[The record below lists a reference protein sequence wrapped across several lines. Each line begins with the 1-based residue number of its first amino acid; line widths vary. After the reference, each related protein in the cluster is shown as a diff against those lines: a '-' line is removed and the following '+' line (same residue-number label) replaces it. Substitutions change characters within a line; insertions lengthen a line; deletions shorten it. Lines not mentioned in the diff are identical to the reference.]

1 MLDRPLVFL
10 DLETTGAAAP
20 LDRITEIGLIE
31 VHGDRVLGE
40 WSQLVNPLRSIPSEI
55 QGLTGI
61 TEDMV
66 SDAPSFEELAPELYS
81 RLEGKVLVAHNA
93 RFDYG
98 FLRHEFRR
106 AGYRYVAPVLC
117 TVKLSRKLYPHE
129 RRHNLDTLLER
140 HGLTCESRHR
150 ALPDA
155 RVIWEFAQR
164 ILERFGPQTVR
175 DAAEELLRPP
185 ASPPGLPPDALEDI
199 PDTAGVYLF
208 YGEHDTPLYL
218 SKSGALRGRVLAHF
232 AGDSRRD
239 IELSNRVRRVD
250 WFETTGEFGA
260 SMREIDLLTKM
271 QPEFN
276 RKPRG
281 SELLAFRW
289 NPLEGPKRP
298 TLVELSGLD
307 AAESQD
313 LFGVFRSRAVANNA
327 LRGLA
332 EGHKLCLIAL
342 GLDSG
347 GGACYNYAL
356 KKCKGLCVGAEDERL
371 HTARLAAALAPL
383 RVQAWPFKGPI
394 GLRETDP
401 YNGRSQ
407 VHLFDRW
414 IYLGAA
420 DTPPEIAEIL
430 ETRRQATFSAESY
443 KLLRRVLRD
452 LPRSLQLVELP
463 SPGPQT

>member
-31 VHGDRVLGE
+31 LSGAEVLGE
-40 WSQLVNPLRSIPSEI
+40 WSQLVNPLRSIPPEI

-61 TEDMV
+61 TDDMV
-66 SDAPSFEELAPELYS
+66 ANAPSFEELASELFA
-81 RLEGKVLVAHNA
+81 RLAGKVLVAHNA

-98 FLRHEFRR
+98 FLRQEFRR
-106 AGYRYVAPVLC
+106 AGYRYVAAVLC
-117 TVKLSRKLYPHE
+117 TVKLSRKLYPQE
-129 RRHNLDTLLER
+129 RRHNLDALLER
-140 HGLTCESRHR
+140 HQLTCEARHR

-155 RVIWEFAQR
+155 RVLLEFAQR
-164 ILERFGPQTVR
+164 LDEQFGPQTVR
-175 DAAEELLRPP
+175 SAAEELLRPP
-185 ASPPGLPPDALEDI
+185 ALPPGLPPDALEDV
-199 PDTAGVYLF
+199 PDSPGVYVF
-208 YGEHDTPLYL
+208 YSENNAPLYL
-218 SKSGALRGRVLAHF
+218 SRTGILRTRMLAHF

-239 IELSNRVRRVD
+239 VEISNRVRRVD
-250 WFETTGEFGA
+250 WVETTGEFGA
-260 SMREIDLLTKM
+260 AIREIALLATM

-281 SELLAFRW
+281 SELLSFRW
-289 NPLEGPKRP
+289 NPVDGPLRP
-298 TLVELSGLD
+298 TLVEVSG
-307 AAESQD
+307 QD
-313 LFGVFRSRAVANNA
+313 VSGTQDVFGLFRSKAVANNA

-332 EGHKLCLIAL
+332 DKHRLCLIAL

-347 GGACYNYAL
+347 SGACYNYAL

-383 RVQAWPFKGPI
+383 RIRPWPFKGPI

-414 IYLGAA
+414 SYLGTA
-420 DTPPEIAEIL
+420 DTPPEISGIL
-430 ETRRQATFSAESY
+430 ETRREVVFDAEIY
-443 KLLRRVLRD
+443 KLLRRLLREQ
-452 LPRSLQLVELP
+452 PRSVQIAELP
-463 SPGPQT
+463 GAR